1 LKFTRRHIILAC
13 CLAIAVAGVAVGI
26 LQLTTP
32 AEGKDKMREKV
43 TLKFEARVQAG
54 RLDISYRIGNVSDQT
69 IYTTDMGIL
78 VQPGGNSVVGFQP
91 RISWEAPDTILLSTA
106 LQPLD
111 PTVARAV
118 PPRVYARRLS
128 PKESVESKVQLALPL
143 RPTGVMPTDK
153 DEKVVGSGIRLE
165 ISAIPDSGAL
175 AAKEQSV
182 GGQPMWVLSAAAWHQ
197 QWIVAAEQT
206 GLSTPILLKK

>member
-1 LKFTRRHIILAC
+1 M
-13 CLAIAVAGVAVGI
+13 
-26 LQLTTP
+26 QLPPP
-32 AEGKDKMREKV
+32 AEGKDQMREKV

-54 RLDISYRIGNVSDQT
+54 RLEILYRIGNVSDET
-69 IYTTDMGIL
+69 IYTTDLGIL

-128 PKESVESKVQLALPL
+128 PRESIENKVQLALPL
-143 RPTGVMPTDK
+143 HPTGIMPTDK
-153 DEKVVGSGIRLE
+153 DEKVIFSRVQLE
-165 ISAIPDSGAL
+165 ISAIPDSVAL

-197 QWIVAAEQT
+197 HRIVAAEQT
-206 GLSTPILLKK
+206 GLSIPILLKK